1 MKKGWKYFACLLGS
15 QWMWPALA
23 IKSAQGLFSFNGA
36 DHESPVIVTTDY
48 YMTVFKVTEEIE
60 KQHLSCHLL
69 VVDGHGINVWCG
81 SRGGHVNTDSVLTAI
96 SSTKLE
102 SVVSHRNL
110 ILPQLAASSIS
121 KAVLSDNGWNA
132 VFGPVEIEDV
142 GRFIKNGNK
151 KTLDQSIVKFGFYR
165 RMECNLAHLFFETT
179 MFLMMTPIFWA
190 LGLMGGVFL
199 SWSSFWMTNLL
210 LIICGAWTLG
220 TFMAMV
226 DPKMPTSSGY
236 VRGAITGVIA
246 LFVWKIIWLIVAF
259 LSDTYLAVLTEW
271 AWLDTSGLAII
282 GLSLFV
288 GFNWGG
294 STPQLGEDQMI
305 RDIIAGIGSLIVIFV
320 LGFYYPSGII

>member
-1 MKKGWKYFACLLGS
+1 MRKGWKYYACLLGS
-15 QWMWPALA
+15 QLMWPALSL
-23 IKSAQGLFSFNGA
+23 KSAQGLFSFNGA
-36 DHESPVIVTTDY
+36 DQDAPVLVTTDY
-48 YMTVFKVTEEIE
+48 YMTVFRVTEEIE
-60 KQHLSCHLL
+60 KQNLRCHLL

-81 SRGGHVNTDSVLTAI
+81 SRGSHVNTDSVLSAI

-102 SVVSHRNL
+102 SIVSHRNL
-110 ILPQLAASSIS
+110 ILPQLVASSVS
-121 KAVLSDNGWNA
+121 KAVLSDNGWHA
-132 VFGPVEIEDV
+132 VFGPVEIADV
-142 GRFIKNGNK
+142 AEFIENENK
-151 KTLDQSIVKFGFYR
+151 KSQEQSIVKFGFHK
-165 RMECNLAHLFFETT
+165 RMEYNLAHLIFETT
-179 MFLMMTPIFWA
+179 MFLMMTPIFWI
-190 LGLMGGVFL
+190 LGFLGGVFL
-199 SWSSFWMTNLL
+199 SWSSYWITNLFL
-210 LIICGAWTLG
+210 FIFGVWILG

-305 RDIIAGIGSLIVIFV
+305 RDIIAGIGSLIVILV